1 MINNFRT
8 SAAHLAGLI
17 PAALGWTP
25 DQFWNATPAELAAVL
40 TALSGAGPGH
50 QTAPPLT
57 QSQLQTLKDTLNH
70 G

>member
-1 MINNFRT
+1 MAADFRT

-25 DQFWNATPAELAAVL
+25 DQYWNATPAELAAIL
-40 TALSGAGPGH
+40 MALSPAG
-50 QTAPPLT
+50 QSARPLNK
-57 QSQLQTLKDTLNH
+57 SEMEKLKDTLEN